1 MRILIIEDDDNL
13 AKLLMQGFS
22 EAGLSPFRAED
33 GKEGLYMLE
42 VDSFDVIVLDWM
54 MPELDGLQ
62 TLKEIRKKHIS
73 TPVIMLTAKA
83 EIGDKIEGLS
93 SGADD
98 YLTKPF
104 NFRELLARV
113 QAQYRRTLSDGSNII
128 NLQNIEVDLNSR
140 CVTKDKKPISL
151 TAREY
156 DLLLLLLKNRG
167 SYLSKFT
174 IEDALWI
181 DETPQSNAVQVN
193 IYNLR
198 KKIGKELIKSF
209 KGLGYK
215 VEV

>member
-1 MRILIIEDDDNL
+1 MKILIIEDDDNL

-22 EAGLSPFRAED
+22 EAACTPFRAKD
-33 GKEGLYMLE
+33 GAEGLYMLE
-42 VDSFDVIVLDWM
+42 VDSFDVIILDWM
-54 MPELDGLQ
+54 MPELDGIQ
-62 TLKEIRKKHIS
+62 TLKEIRKRNIT
-73 TPVIMLTAKA
+73 TPVIMLTAKS
-83 EIGDKIEGLS
+83 EIDDKIEGLS

-98 YLTKPF
+98 YLAKPF

-113 QAQYRRTLSDGSNII
+113 QAQYRRVVSNGSNII
-128 NLQNIEVDLNSR
+128 NLQDIEIDLNSK
-140 CVTKDKKPISL
+140 CVTRDKKRINL
-151 TAREY
+151 TAKEY

-167 SYLSKFT
+167 TYLSKFA
-174 IEDALWI
+174 IEDILWV

-215 VEV
+215 IEI